1 MTTGETIILIA
12 LIVAAVVA
20 LGWIYRRDQRR
31 LKARRGVFFSQC
43 LDLLEAPHLRQED
56 LDYPVLTGR
65 YGGHGVHIDAII
77 DHIAVRKVPSLWLRV
92 SLTAPL
98 PGMPIL
104 DILMRAHNVEFFS
117 PSNDLPHRVDLPVG
131 WPKDATI
138 HSDDPARLPAPDIL
152 TPHMTFFDKPQ
163 AKEMLL
169 TPKGVRLVFQASQAD
184 RLHYQV
190 LRQADFEN
198 PVLAPDVL
206 QDLLDRLVAIHRDVA
221 TALKTNVTESKAPG
235 SQS

>member
-12 LIVAAVVA
+12 LVAGAAFV
-20 LGWIYRRDQRR
+20 LGWIYRRDRRR
-31 LKARRGVFFSQC
+31 LKERRGVLFSHC
-43 LDLLEAPHLRQED
+43 LHLLEAPQLRQDD

-65 YGGHGVHIDAII
+65 YQGHGVHIDAII

-92 SLTAPL
+92 SLMAPL
-98 PGMPIL
+98 PGMPTL

-117 PSNDLPHRVDLPVG
+117 PSNDLPHRVDLPIG

-138 HSDDPARLPAPDIL
+138 HSDDPARLPQPEIL

-169 TPKGVRLVFQASQAD
+169 TAKGVRLVFQASQAD

-198 PVLAPDVL
+198 PVLAPELL
-206 QDLLDRLVAIHRDVA
+206 QDLLDRLIAIHGDVA
-221 TALKTNVTESKAPG
+221 KALTSNNPALETPESK
-235 SQS
+235 S